1 MNTLNFVLNE
11 FLYKCILF
19 YGKRGNF
26 MLVLQQTI

>member
-19 YGKRGNF
+19 YGMRGNF
-26 MLVLQQTI
+26 MLVL